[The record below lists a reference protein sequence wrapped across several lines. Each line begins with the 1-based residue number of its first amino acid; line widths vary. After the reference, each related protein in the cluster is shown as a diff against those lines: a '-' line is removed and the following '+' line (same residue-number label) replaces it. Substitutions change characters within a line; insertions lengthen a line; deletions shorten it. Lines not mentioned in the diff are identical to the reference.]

1 MKHQDYEGK
10 TRDSFEGY
18 SYEEDY
24 SDEEEDEGKV
34 GGGGGLG
41 LKMKKGQKMSQKQL
55 QMLEMAAEEKKTS
68 TNPLCKENNMFRLS
82 NNKNAKY
89 VLKFKFSHQTSE
101 TPAELQKFVDVRENK
116 IELQEP
122 PDHCTEKMWPCS

>member
-24 SDEEEDEGKV
+24 SDEEKDEGKV

-89 VLKFKFSHQTSE
+89 VS
-101 TPAELQKFVDVRENK
+101 
-116 IELQEP
+116 
-122 PDHCTEKMWPCS
+122 